1 MGEERHV
8 RLFRNGRSQA
18 VRIPREFELPGNE
31 ATIRKEDGRLII
43 EPKRE
48 KSLKSLLELLDSWEP
63 IDEKIGDI
71 PDLPHEPYEPCDP
84 CDP

>member
-18 VRIPREFELPGNE
+18 VRIPRDFELPGNE
-31 ATIRKEDGRLII
+31 ATIRREDGKLII
-43 EPKRE
+43 EATDR
-48 KSLKSLLELLDSWEP
+48 KSVKGLLELLDSWEP

-71 PDLPHEPYEPCDP
+71 PDLPPEPYEPYDP
-84 CDP
+84 

>member
-18 VRIPREFELPGNE
+18 VRIPRDFELPGDE

-43 EPKRE
+43 EPVRK
-48 KSLKSLLELLDSWEP
+48 KTLKNLLALLDSWEP
-63 IDEKIGDI
+63 LDEKIGDI
-71 PDLPHEPYEPCDP
+71 PDLPPEPFESF
-84 CDP
+84 